1 METNKCPK
9 CGAVLSANAPE
20 GLCPRCLMSQGLE
33 EAAQEHKPRRSPAMN
48 NDRNLLFG
56 VLAVQLRK
64 VTPVQLMDIAGS
76 WAMDPSRS
84 LQDRLIEAGVIS
96 KEDCEFVNDVVDR
109 AIQSHGGDPSATLNS
124 FGGDEQIHQ
133 SFAGS
138 IVRTSDG
145 EISSGRGLKID
156 DEHERLDTVDE
167 IPGRYTHI
175 SEYSH
180 GGMGRILLVHDQHLG
195 RDIAMKELL
204 PSPGG
209 AKEDT
214 PQTPVRQAM
223 PMIARFLQEARITG
237 QLEHPA
243 IVPVYE
249 LGGARTEPCTTP

>member
-20 GLCPRCLMSQGLE
+20 GLCPRCLMSQGLDE
-33 EAAQEHKPRRSPAMN
+33 SSQEQKPRRSPAMN

-145 EISSGRGLKID
+145 EISSGRGVKVG
-156 DEHERLDTVDE
+156 DEHRTSGHR
-167 IPGRYTHI
+167 GRDSWTLYPHF
-175 SEYSH
+175 
-180 GGMGRILLVHDQHLG
+180 RILPRGHGTHSAG
-195 RDIAMKELL
+195 
-204 PSPGG
+204 S
-209 AKEDT
+209 
-214 PQTPVRQAM
+214 
-223 PMIARFLQEARITG
+223 
-237 QLEHPA
+237 
-243 IVPVYE
+243 
-249 LGGARTEPCTTP
+249 